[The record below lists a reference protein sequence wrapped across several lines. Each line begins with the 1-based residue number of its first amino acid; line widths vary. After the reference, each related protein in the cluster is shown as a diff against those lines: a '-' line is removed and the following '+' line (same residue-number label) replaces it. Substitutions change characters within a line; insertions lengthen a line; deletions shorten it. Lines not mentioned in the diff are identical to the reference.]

1 MLRVAVKMLLGDRAK
16 YVGLLFGIT
25 FTSFLVTF
33 AGSYFCGFMT
43 RGFALVA
50 ENPAADVWVMDP
62 AVVSAEKTANMPASA
77 LDRVRGVEGVA
88 SAVPLALGTA
98 EVRFPDGRFQPFQ
111 VIGVDDATLSSVPA
125 LEDGASPAVLRTP
138 DAAIVDPGG
147 TEGKLETPRL
157 EADQWPREPYVD
169 AITRPLAA
177 GDELLVNDH
186 RVKIVGDGSKFKAV
200 NARDKNFTKASIQR
214 RMEQVEA
221 SIERYMAALETADRQ
236 DGELAPAN
244 SVRLKDKIAALKAQM
259 QAFKAMEAE
268 VHAAPD
274 QQISLTDPDAR
285 AMGTSGKGTAIVG
298 YNVQTAVD
306 AQHHLIVAHDVTN
319 VGHDRDQLSN
329 MAGQAKAA
337 MGVEALDVL
346 ADRGYFKG
354 EEVLACEPLGVTP
367 YVPKPLTSGSKAAGR
382 FGKQDFVYIPE
393 EDAYRCPADQR
404 LTWRF
409 TSAEKGMTLHSYW
422 TSKCAECPLKTQCT
436 TGKER
441 RIKRWEHEAVI
452 DAMQDR
458 LDRAPKSMRVRRATV
473 EHPFGTLKAWMG
485 ATHFKTRTLEKVRT
499 EMSLHV
505 LAYNLKRVIAIVGAQ
520 PLMAAMR
527 A

>member
-1 MLRVAVKMLLGDRAK
+1 MSMNQPDIEQIQRAVATSLHEHWVLFLVEGIILIILGLAAVVIPPIATLAVEIL
-16 YVGLLFGIT
+16 YGWLFLISGIVGLIRRTCRQFIALCRQLGLF
-25 FTSFLVTF
+25 
-33 AGSYFCGFMT
+33 AH
-43 RGFALVA
+43 
-50 ENPAADVWVMDP
+50 
-62 AVVSAEKTANMPASA
+62 AV
-77 LDRVRGVEGVA
+77 
-88 SAVPLALGTA
+88 
-98 EVRFPDGRFQPFQ
+98 
-111 VIGVDDATLSSVPA
+111 
-125 LEDGASPAVLRTP
+125 
-138 DAAIVDPGG
+138 AAI
-147 TEGKLETPRL
+147 
-157 EADQWPREPYVD
+157 
-169 AITRPLAA
+169 
-177 GDELLVNDH
+177 
-186 RVKIVGDGSKFKAV
+186 DGSKFKAA

-259 QAFKAMEAE
+259 QAFKAMEVE

-306 AQHHLIVAHDVTN
+306 TQHHLIVAHDVTN

-367 YVPKPLTSGSKAAGR
+367 YVPKPLTSDPRLRAGSANRTSSTSLK
-382 FGKQDFVYIPE
+382 
-393 EDAYRCPADQR
+393 DAYRCPADQR

-422 TSKCAECPLKTQCT
+422 TSKCAECPLKTRCT

-441 RIKRWEHEAVI
+441 RIKRWEHEVVI

-505 LAYNLKRVIAIVGAQ
+505 LAYLKRVIAILGAQ
-520 PLMAAMR
+520 PLMEAMR